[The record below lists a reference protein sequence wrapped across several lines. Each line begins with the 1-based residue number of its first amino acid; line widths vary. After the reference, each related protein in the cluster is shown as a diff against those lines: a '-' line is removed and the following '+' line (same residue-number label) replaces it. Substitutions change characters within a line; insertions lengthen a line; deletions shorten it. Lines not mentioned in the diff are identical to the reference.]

1 MAAPD
6 DVLLSVRD
14 LVVEF
19 QTRSGAL
26 RALDGVSFDLRA
38 GETLALLGESGS
50 GKSVTAQAI
59 LGLLP
64 KPAGRIVSGAVWF
77 EGRDLATA
85 GPAHLRTV
93 RGRKIAMVFQ
103 DPLSSLNPVHTVGR
117 QIGEML
123 RVHAGASRRAA
134 REEAVRLMERV
145 GIPDA
150 AKRVND
156 YPHQFSGGMRQRV
169 MTAMAIALRPA
180 LLIADEPTTALDVTV
195 QAQIMELLSDLQRDY
210 GMALVLIS
218 HDLGVVAAHARRVA
232 VMYAGRIV
240 ETGPL
245 RRVYEQ
251 PMHPYTRGLLAS
263 VPDIDR
269 ASERLVPISGAPPSL
284 AALPSGCPFHP
295 RCSWRTDVCTQIRPP
310 LTEAG
315 VTTNAGAMTTAGAAA
330 AGGAGHA
337 AACHHSEE
345 VLTGARA

>member
-1 MAAPD
+1 MTASD

-19 QTRSGAL
+19 RTRAGAL
-26 RALDGVSFDLRA
+26 RALDGVSFELRA

-64 KPAGRIVSGAVWF
+64 RPAGRIVSGEVWF
-77 EGRDLATA
+77 RGRDLAA
-85 GPAHLRTV
+85 AAPAHLRTV
-93 RGRKIAMVFQ
+93 RGRKIALVFQ

-134 REEAVRLMERV
+134 REEAVRLMQRV

-169 MTAMAIALRPA
+169 MIAIAIALRPA

-245 RRVYEQ
+245 RRVYED
-251 PMHPYTRGLLAS
+251 PTHPYTRGLLNS
-263 VPDIDR
+263 LPDIDR

-295 RCSWRTDVCTQIRPP
+295 RCSWRTEICTQVRPQ
-310 LTEAG
+310 LADAG
-315 VTTNAGAMTTAGAAA
+315 DGTAGS
-330 AGGAGHA
+330 AGHA

-345 VLTGARA
+345 VRASVNA